1 MFFSK
6 IQDHEYTVT
15 HPVILRCVTII
26 VIRILYDAKQKNRAY
41 INETVLMIII
51 ALCFLSQSC
60 ATIFLRRTIFLLCL
74 QVLSDDCT
82 FFPNQIIL

>member
-1 MFFSK
+1 MN
-6 IQDHEYTVT
+6 TVT

-51 ALCFLSQSC
+51 ALCFLSKLRND
-60 ATIFLRRTIFLLCL
+60 IFTENN
-74 QVLSDDCT
+74 
-82 FFPNQIIL
+82 FFVMFTSPL